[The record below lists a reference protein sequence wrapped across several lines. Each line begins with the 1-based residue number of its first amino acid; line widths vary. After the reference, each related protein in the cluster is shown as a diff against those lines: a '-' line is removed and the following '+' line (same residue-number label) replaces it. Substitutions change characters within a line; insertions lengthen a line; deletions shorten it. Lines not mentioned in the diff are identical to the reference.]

1 MSWQT
6 SYDPGIPEL
15 STTEY
20 IGCMRL
26 TQGTETSKYLLEKK
40 EKSISSVAASER
52 ESAQNRRSFSS
63 GVVGQRILNVV
74 R

>member
-15 STTEY
+15 SITEY
-20 IGCMRL
+20 IGYVRL

-40 EKSISSVAASER
+40 EKSMSSVAASER
-52 ESAQNRRSFSS
+52 ELAQTG
-63 GVVGQRILNVV
+63 GVSLLG
-74 R
+74 

>member
-15 STTEY
+15 SLTEY
-20 IGCMRL
+20 IGYVRL

-40 EKSISSVAASER
+40 EKSISLVAASEW
-52 ESAQNRRSFSS
+52 ETAQTG
-63 GVVGQRILNVV
+63 GVSLLG
-74 R
+74 